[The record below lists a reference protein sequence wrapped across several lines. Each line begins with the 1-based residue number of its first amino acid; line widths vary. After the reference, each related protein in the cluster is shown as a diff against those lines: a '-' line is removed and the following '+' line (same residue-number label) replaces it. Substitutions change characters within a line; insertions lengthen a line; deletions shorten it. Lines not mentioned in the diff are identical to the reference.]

1 MNLKPTDLD
10 VWAQAMIVLDG
21 AVPYLGPALQ
31 RLVPVP
37 TAGMDSAIC
46 CDQQCRV
53 FFDPAYA
60 QRVGVAVLAADVLHE
75 VLHPVSSHF
84 ERAEELGIC
93 TPDALQEWNV
103 AADKALNGQVFA
115 IAARHPGAIRPGGQ
129 QFASDR
135 DLEAIQACKWL
146 SPLVYGQPDG
156 LLAEEYWAL
165 DKQQQQGQ
173 QQGQQQQP
181 QQQGQGQGQQQ
192 QQQQQGG
199 QQPQPQPGQGQ
210 GQPQQGAGKGAC
222 GSVVGSGA
230 QPDDLTAKAHALATA
245 QHGSLPAGGPS
256 AEELKSIR
264 AEVAERVEAH
274 EAAHGRGSVPEGLVR
289 VCTQNRKP
297 PVVDW
302 RKRLAAALRKGL
314 SSARGASDYA
324 MTRPK
329 WREGVGTPRLMAP
342 QGRVAVIAD
351 TSGSMD
357 DSDLNRVLN
366 ETGGILRSGSV
377 EQLWWI
383 PTDSQACK
391 PRRIRDL
398 RQAHLIGGGGT
409 EMGAGLR
416 AAGAL
421 RPGVHLTIV
430 ITDGDTGWPM
440 TKPDGVGSVL
450 IVRTRSSHHHTPR
463 WATVCDAFQK

>member
-1 MNLKPTDLD
+1 MNLKPNDLD
-10 VWAQAMIVLDG
+10 IWAQAMIVLDG
-21 AVPYLGPALQ
+21 VVPYLGPALQ

-93 TPDALQEWNV
+93 TPEALQEWNV

-115 IAARHPGAIRPGGQ
+115 LAARHPAAIRPGGQ

-165 DKQQQQGQ
+165 DKKSAAAQQPQQQQGQ
-173 QQGQQQQP
+173 QQGQQDK
-181 QQQGQGQGQQQ
+181 GQQ
-192 QQQQQGG
+192 
-199 QQPQPQPGQGQ
+199 
-210 GQPQQGAGKGAC
+210 QPQQGAGKGAC

-245 QHGSLPAGGPS
+245 QHGSLPNGGPS

-289 VCTQNRKP
+289 VCKQNRKP

-351 TSGSMD
+351 TSGSMEEG
-357 DSDLNRVLN
+357 DLNRVLN
-366 ETGGILRSGSV
+366 ETAGILRSGSV

-383 PTDSQACK
+383 PTDSRACK

>member
-1 MNLKPTDLD
+1 MNIKPNDLD

-21 AVPYLGPALQ
+21 VVPYLGPALQ

-37 TAGMDSAIC
+37 TNGLGDAIC
-46 CDQQCRV
+46 CDRQSRV

-60 QRVGVAVLAADVLHE
+60 ARVGVAVLAADVLHE
-75 VLHPVSSHF
+75 VLHPVSAHF
-84 ERAEELGIC
+84 ERAEELGIV
-93 TPDALQEWNV
+93 TPEALREWNV

-115 IAARHPGAIRPGGQ
+115 IAARNGMAIQPGGIL
-129 QFASDR
+129 FASDR
-135 DLEAIQACKWL
+135 DLDAIRACKWL
-146 SPLVYGQPDG
+146 SPLIDGQPDG

-165 DKQQQQGQ
+165 DKQQQK
-173 QQGQQQQP
+173 
-181 QQQGQGQGQQQ
+181 QQ

-199 QQPQPQPGQGQ
+199 GSGSQQPQQGQQQPQQGQGQ
-210 GQPQQGAGKGAC
+210 GQGGAGQQQGSPSPSGPGKGAC

-245 QHGSLPAGGPS
+245 QHGSLPNGGPS
-256 AEELKSIR
+256 DEELKSIR
-264 AEVAERVEAH
+264 VEVAERVEAH
-274 EAAHGRGSVPEGLVR
+274 EATHGRGSVPEGLVR
-289 VCTQNRKP
+289 VCSVNRRP
-297 PVVDW
+297 PAIDW

-351 TSGSMD
+351 TSGSMEEG
-357 DSDLNRVLN
+357 DLNRVLN
-366 ETGGILRSGSV
+366 ETAGILRSGSV

-383 PTDSQACK
+383 PTDSRACK

-398 RQAHLIGGGGT
+398 RQAHLVGGGGT

-416 AAGAL
+416 AAGTI

-430 ITDGDTGWPM
+430 ITDGDTDWPAA
-440 TKPDGVGSVL
+440 KPDGVGSVL
-450 IVRTRSSHHHTPR
+450 IVRTRDSSCRTPK